1 MADPYADLEQL
12 DSEKSDPYK
21 DLTELDA
28 APTATA
34 ALPAAPAM
42 TQGDLPWYQRAV
54 KGLTDSAVGAGQLV
68 QHLTPDTLANF
79 ERKHPIGPMA
89 LPGTLL
95 NAASGFRDDVTT
107 KEVDQQIADDERDYE
122 SRRKASG
129 QTGIDWF
136 RIGGNVANPINW
148 IAPEVGAETAAGRI
162 GQAAFQGAWSALTQ
176 PATRPGSFVQD
187 KATQGTVGAV
197 VGGALGGALEIV
209 SKPISKLIGAIRNQ
223 FGSATTEAQA
233 AAKDAIDGMMSANGV
248 DPQKVDPK
256 VMTSIQQEVKDALD
270 TGASPSPKVIANRA
284 DAASLPVPI
293 ELTRGQA
300 SRDPMQFAWEMNK
313 RGRIGT
319 GEPLTNLMN
328 RQNAALIEN
337 MNQLGAKEALEPH
350 QAAKALSDAF
360 TKMDDGLRDQINQA
374 YSAVRN
380 SAGQSAKMNHLT
392 FVKTANDAIDAD
404 QLGPYLPATIRQQL
418 NDISEGKLP
427 LTVNIAQ
434 QLDKV
439 WNAAARQADDPT
451 KMAIGTL
458 RKSLNETPIADSLGE
473 GSMQA
478 YKAAR
483 QMAAQRFNL
492 IDNVPAYKA
501 AIEGVEPDSRFFNKY
516 LMGTAASKVAPT
528 LELAERASPG
538 ITNQVQSTAIGL
550 LKKKALNGATDENGL
565 FSQAAYN
572 KALNDPFSRPIY
584 EQIFSG
590 APEVLGHLDRIGRVS
605 SNIQA
610 FPKGAAVNTS
620 NTAGEMANIAE
631 EPGMGRR
638 LMDMV
643 MPARAKVL
651 RDYAD
656 KAAEAKAVNSAV
668 TPGVTHAPLPRISPS
683 TANANKTLS
692 KLLTIPTAIGATQQA
707 Q

>member
-12 DSEKSDPYK
+12 DAPADPFH
-21 DLTELDA
+21 DLVRLDDS
-28 APTATA
+28 PTASVA
-34 ALPAAPAM
+34 KPSP
-42 TQGDLPWYQRAV
+42 DLPWYQRALSAL
-54 KGLTDSAVGAGQLV
+54 KGMQDSAVGTGQLV
-68 QHLTPDTLANF
+68 QHITPDALANL
-79 ERKHPIGPMA
+79 ERKHPIGPLA

-95 NAASGFRDDVTT
+95 NAASGFRDDVST
-107 KEVDQQIADDERDYE
+107 KEVDQQIADDEQAYQ
-122 SRRKASG
+122 SRRKDAG

-136 RIGGNVANPINW
+136 RLGGNVANPINW
-148 IAPEVGAETAAGRI
+148 VAPEVGAETAAGRI

-187 KATQGTVGAV
+187 KAIQGTVGAA
-197 VGGALGGALEIV
+197 VGGALGGALEVV
-209 SKPISKLIGAIRNQ
+209 SKPINKLIGVIRNQ
-223 FGSATTEAQA
+223 FGSATPEAQT

-256 VMTSIQQEVKDALD
+256 VMTSIQQEVRVALD
-270 TGASPSPKVIANRA
+270 SGAAPSPRVIANRA

-313 RGRIGT
+313 RGRIGA
-319 GEPLTNLMN
+319 GEPLTALMN
-328 RQNAALIEN
+328 RQNAAFIEN
-337 MNQLGAKEALEPH
+337 MNQLGARDALEPH
-350 QAAKALSDAF
+350 QAAQTLSDAF

-380 SAGQSAKMNHLT
+380 SAGQSAMMDHLT
-392 FVKTANDAIDAD
+392 FVKTANDAIDAG
-404 QLGPYLPATIRQQL
+404 QLGPYLPDTIRRQL

-458 RKSLNETPIADSLGE
+458 RKSLNEAPIADSLGE

-478 YKAAR
+478 YKGAR
-483 QMAAQRFNL
+483 QLAAQRFGL
-492 IDNVPAYKA
+492 IDNIPAYKA

-516 LMGTAASKVAPT
+516 LMGAAASKVAPT
-528 LELAERASPG
+528 LELAEKANPG

-550 LKKKALNGATDENGL
+550 LKKKALSGAADENGL

-584 EQIFSG
+584 EQIFKGS
-590 APEVLGHLDRIGRVS
+590 PEILGHLDRIGRVS
-605 SNIQA
+605 SNILA
-610 FPKGAAVNTS
+610 FPKGSAVNTS
-620 NTAGEMANIAE
+620 NTAGEVANIVD

-638 LMDMV
+638 LLDMV
-643 MPARAKVL
+643 TPARAKVL
-651 RDYAD
+651 RDYAE
-656 KAAEAKAVNSAV
+656 KSAAAKAVQNAV
-668 TPGVTHAPLPRISPS
+668 TPGVTKAPLPRVSPKTAS
-683 TANANKTLS
+683 TNRTLS
-692 KLLTIPTAIGATQQA
+692 KLLTAPAAIGTTQQV